1 MGDHAA
7 LHDTGNRRRDL
18 RHFTYGP
25 GENRRPVTAAEPRP
39 KSKVTPVPGTLSG
52 FPDELL
58 SKTPFS
64 SLREKREKITAW
76 KSLTNGVL
84 ATEQFVLRPQG
95 YLSDEGSFKA
105 RSSHF

>member
-1 MGDHAA
+1 MQTAFGES
-7 LHDTGNRRRDL
+7 
-18 RHFTYGP
+18 FTI
-25 GENRRPVTAAEPRP
+25 
-39 KSKVTPVPGTLSG
+39 S

-64 SLREKREKITAW
+64 SLREAREKITAW
-76 KSLTNGVL
+76 KRLTNGAL